1 MTRVVAYAADNAAFA
16 GNEGDLINFVVK
28 ADATLATDAA
38 MTLAKGMFVTV
49 TGAEHTIANTS
60 ITLRAKTTEIE
71 NVGTSALSVY
81 GTTKAIVIET
91 PEAAVVD
98 IFAIDGKLVQS
109 VSLTAGKSLISVPA
123 GIYVVNNS
131 KVTVK

>member
-1 MTRVVAYAADNAAFA
+1 
-16 GNEGDLINFVVK
+16 
-28 ADATLATDAA
+28 
-38 MTLAKGMFVTV
+38 
-49 TGAEHTIANTS
+49 
-60 ITLRAKTTEIE
+60 LRAKTTEIE

-81 GTTKAIVIET
+81 GITKAIVIET
-91 PEAAVVD
+91 PEVAVVD